1 VPLFSTVGID
11 HSFYQPASTRQLA
24 HYAEQV
30 PEHFRFC
37 SKVWEEITIPAFA
50 NPPRYGAKAGK
61 PNPRF
66 LDTGA
71 FRNLVRSFL
80 SFSAG
85 AWSLT
90 PFLKRWTDFSAHCHQ
105 DHSTQQKSAI
115 PQFLDRVT

>member
-11 HSFYQPASTRQLA
+11 RSFYQPASTRQLA

-30 PEHFRFC
+30 LEHFRFC

-50 NPPRYGAKAGK
+50 NPPRYGAKSGK

-71 FRNLVRSFL
+71 RSPEDPMRTRAVR
-80 SFSAG
+80 
-85 AWSLT
+85 
-90 PFLKRWTDFSAHCHQ
+90 
-105 DHSTQQKSAI
+105 
-115 PQFLDRVT
+115 